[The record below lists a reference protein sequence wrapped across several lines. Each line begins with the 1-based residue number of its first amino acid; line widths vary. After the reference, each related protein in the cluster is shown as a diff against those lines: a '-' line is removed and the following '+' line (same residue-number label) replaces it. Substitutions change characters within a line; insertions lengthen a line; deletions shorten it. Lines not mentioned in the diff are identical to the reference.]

1 MRAPGSGPDS
11 RQAVSLDGPIQPS
24 GPSGPSAIR
33 PSTLLRAEALTKR
46 FGETL
51 ALDALDLAIAEG
63 EFFALLGGSGSG
75 KSTLLRIVAGFE
87 APDSGRLLLDGRDIA
102 ATPPW
107 SRPVNMMFQSYALF
121 PHMSVADNVAYGLRR
136 AGVARAEAAA
146 RVAAALAMVGLEGFD
161 RRRPHQLSGGQR
173 QRVALARSLVMRPR
187 LLLLDE
193 PLGALDAG
201 LRERTGF
208 ELRALQRETGAAFV
222 MVTHDQEEALALADR
237 VALLDAGRV
246 AQVGPPREIYER
258 PASRFVARFLG
269 AANVLEGRATEGRFD
284 SAEAGATFAGAI
296 PAGTVA
302 VALRPERIRVAP
314 DAEGVN
320 TARGVVED
328 VAFRGDDSLLLVR
341 LTGGATLRVAH
352 AEEDGA
358 PPARGAAVALAWD
371 AAAVV
376 ALAS

>member
-1 MRAPGSGPDS
+1 MKP
-11 RQAVSLDGPIQPS
+11 
-24 GPSGPSAIR
+24 
-33 PSTLLRAEALTKR
+33 LLRAEALTKR
-46 FGETL
+46 FGATL
-51 ALDALDLAIAEG
+51 ALDALDLDIAEG

-75 KSTLLRIVAGFE
+75 KSTLLRLIAGFE
-87 APDSGRLLLDGRDIA
+87 KPDSGCLLLDGQDIST
-102 ATPPW
+102 TPPW
-107 SRPVNMMFQSYALF
+107 ARPVNMMFQSYALF
-121 PHMSVADNVAYGLRR
+121 PHMTVADNVAYGLRR
-136 AGVARAEAAA
+136 AGVPRRDIAA
-146 RVAAALAMVGLEGFD
+146 RVGAALAMVGLDGFD

-237 VALLDAGRV
+237 VALLDGGRI
-246 AQVGPPREIYER
+246 AQVGAPRAIYER

-269 AANVLEGRATEGRFD
+269 AANVLEGRAGPSGFD
-284 SAEAGATFAGAI
+284 SADAAATFVGAI
-296 PAGTVA
+296 PPGTVA
-302 VALRPERIRVAP
+302 VALRPERIRILPGATGP
-314 DAEGVN
+314 N

-341 LTGGATLRVAH
+341 LSGGATLRVAH
-352 AEEDGA
+352 AEREGA
-358 PPARGAAVALAWD
+358 PPERGTDVTLAWD
-371 AAAVV
+371 GEAVV

>member
-1 MRAPGSGPDS
+1 MKP
-11 RQAVSLDGPIQPS
+11 
-24 GPSGPSAIR
+24 
-33 PSTLLRAEALTKR
+33 LLRAEALTKR
-46 FGETL
+46 FGATL
-51 ALDALDLAIAEG
+51 ALDALDLDIAEG

-75 KSTLLRIVAGFE
+75 KSTLLRLIAGFE
-87 APDSGRLLLDGRDIA
+87 KPDSGRLLLDGQDIST
-102 ATPPW
+102 TPPW
-107 SRPVNMMFQSYALF
+107 ARPVNMMFQSYALF
-121 PHMSVADNVAYGLRR
+121 PHMTVADNVAYGLRR
-136 AGVARAEAAA
+136 AGVPRRDIAA
-146 RVAAALAMVGLEGFD
+146 RVGAALAMVGLDGFD

-237 VALLDAGRV
+237 VALLDGGRI
-246 AQVGPPREIYER
+246 AQVGAPRAIYER

-269 AANVLEGRATEGRFD
+269 AANVLEGRAGPSGFD
-284 SAEAGATFAGAI
+284 SADAGATFAGAI
-296 PAGTVA
+296 PPGTVA
-302 VALRPERIRVAP
+302 VALRPERIRILPGATGP
-314 DAEGVN
+314 N

-341 LTGGATLRVAH
+341 LPGGATLRVAH
-352 AEEDGA
+352 AEREGA
-358 PPARGAAVALAWD
+358 PPERGTEVTLAWD
-371 AAAVV
+371 GEAVV

>member
-1 MRAPGSGPDS
+1 MAGPNPASGP
-11 RQAVSLDGPIQPS
+11 
-24 GPSGPSAIR
+24 
-33 PSTLLRAEALTKR
+33 LLRAEAITKR
-46 FGETL
+46 FGATL
-51 ALDALDLAIAEG
+51 ALDALDLTIIEG

-75 KSTLLRIVAGFE
+75 KSTLLRIIAGFDT
-87 APDSGRLLLDGRDIA
+87 PDDGRLLLDGADIV

-107 SRPVNMMFQSYALF
+107 ARPINMMFQSYALF

-136 AGVARAEAAA
+136 AGTPRAEAAP
-146 RVAAALAMVGLEGFD
+146 RIAAALAMVGLTGFE
-161 RRRPHQLSGGQR
+161 RRRPHELSGGQK

-237 VALLDAGRV
+237 VAVLEGGRI
-246 AQVGPPREIYER
+246 AQLGPPRAIYER

-269 AANVLEGRATEGRFD
+269 AANVLEGRAVAAGFD
-284 SAEAGATFAGAI
+284 STEAGATFAGVI
-296 PAGTVA
+296 PADTVA
-302 VALRPERIRVAP
+302 VALRPERIRLAANATGP
-314 DAEGVN
+314 N

-328 VAFRGDDSLLLVR
+328 AAFRGDDTLLLVR
-341 LTGGATLRVAH
+341 LAGGALLRVAH

-358 PPARGAAVALAWD
+358 PPERGGGVTLAWD
-371 AAAVV
+371 AADVV
-376 ALAS
+376 PLAS

>member
-1 MRAPGSGPDS
+1 M
-11 RQAVSLDGPIQPS
+11 
-24 GPSGPSAIR
+24 
-33 PSTLLRAEALTKR
+33 LLRVEAITRR
-46 FGETL
+46 FGSTL
-51 ALDALDLAIAEG
+51 ALDALDLDIAEG

-75 KSTLLRIVAGFE
+75 KSTLLRIVAGLE

-107 SRPVNMMFQSYALF
+107 ARPVNMMFQSYALF
-121 PHMSVADNVAYGLRR
+121 PHMRVAGNVAYGLRR
-136 AGVARAEAAA
+136 AGVAKAEVAA
-146 RVAAALAMVGLEGFD
+146 RVAAALAMVGLAGFE
-161 RRRPHQLSGGQR
+161 RRRPHELSGGQK

-237 VALLDAGRV
+237 VALLDGGRV

-269 AANVLEGRATEGRFD
+269 AANVLEGRAADDRFE
-284 SAEAGATFAGAI
+284 SPEAGITFAGAI

-302 VALRPERIRVAP
+302 MALRPERIRFA
-314 DAEGVN
+314 ARGEGPN
-320 TARGVVED
+320 TARGTVQD
-328 VAFRGDDSLLLVR
+328 VAFRGDDSLVLVQ
-341 LTGGATLRVAH
+341 LPGGMTLRVAH
-352 AEEDGA
+352 AEEGGP
-358 PPARGAAVALAWD
+358 PPARGDAVTLAWE
-371 AAAVV
+371 AADLVP
-376 ALAS
+376 LAS

>member
-1 MRAPGSGPDS
+1 M
-11 RQAVSLDGPIQPS
+11 
-24 GPSGPSAIR
+24 
-33 PSTLLRAEALTKR
+33 LRAEGITRR
-46 FGETL
+46 FGATL
-51 ALDALDLAIAEG
+51 ALDGLDLGIGQG

-75 KSTLLRIVAGFE
+75 KSTLLRIIAGFE
-87 APDSGRLLLDGRDIA
+87 APDAGRLLLDGRDIA
-102 ATPPW
+102 AVPPW
-107 SRPVNMMFQSYALF
+107 ARPFNMMFQSYALF

-136 AGVARAEAAA
+136 ARVPRAEAAR
-146 RVAAALAMVGLEGFD
+146 RVEGTLAMVGLEGFGA
-161 RRRPHQLSGGQR
+161 RRPHQLSGGQR

-237 VALLDAGRV
+237 IALLDGGRV
-246 AQVGPPREIYER
+246 AQLGAPRAIYER

-269 AANVLEGRATEGRFD
+269 AANVLEGRAAAGRFE
-284 SAEAGATFAGAI
+284 SAEAAATFAGTI
-296 PAGTVA
+296 PDGTVA
-302 VALRPERIRVAP
+302 VALRPERIAIAP
-314 DAEGVN
+314 AAGGPN

-341 LTGGATLRVAH
+341 LPGGAVLRVAH
-352 AEEDGA
+352 AEEDG
-358 PPARGAAVALAWD
+358 PPPPRGAAVAVSWSAGD
-371 AAAVV
+371 VV
-376 ALAS
+376 ALPS

>member
-1 MRAPGSGPDS
+1 MQVA
-11 RQAVSLDGPIQPS
+11 
-24 GPSGPSAIR
+24 GPSGPSV
-33 PSTLLRAEALTKR
+33 LLRAEALTRR
-46 FGETL
+46 FGPTL
-51 ALDALDLAIAEG
+51 ALDSLDLEIRQG

-75 KSTLLRIVAGFE
+75 KSTLLRIIAGFE

-107 SRPVNMMFQSYALF
+107 ARPVNMMFQSYALF
-121 PHMSVADNVAYGLRR
+121 PHMSVTDNIAYGLRR
-136 AGVARAEAAA
+136 ARVPRAEAAT
-146 RVAAALAMVGLEGFD
+146 RVAAALAMVGLEGFGA
-161 RRRPHQLSGGQR
+161 RRPHQLSGGQK
-173 QRVALARSLVMRPR
+173 QRVARSLVMRPR

-237 VALLDAGRV
+237 VAVLDAGRV
-246 AQVGPPREIYER
+246 AQVGPPRAIYER

-269 AANVLEGRATEGRFD
+269 AANVLEGRLAGGGFD
-284 SAEAGATFAGAI
+284 STEAGATFAGDL

-302 VALRPERIRVAP
+302 VALRPERISVVA
-314 DAEGVN
+314 DAAGAN
-320 TARGVVED
+320 TARGTVED
-328 VAFRGDDSLLLVR
+328 VAFRGDDSLLVVR
-341 LTGGATLRVAH
+341 LSGGAALRVAH

-358 PPARGAAVALAWD
+358 PPARGDAVTLAWEP
-371 AAAVV
+371 AAVV
-376 ALAS
+376 ALPA

>member
-1 MRAPGSGPDS
+1 MGGPDH
-11 RQAVSLDGPIQPS
+11 A
-24 GPSGPSAIR
+24 AR
-33 PSTLLRAEALTKR
+33 PPALLRAEALTKR
-46 FGETL
+46 FGATA
-51 ALDALDLAIAEG
+51 ALDALDLEIAQG

-75 KSTLLRIVAGFE
+75 KSTLLRIIAGFE
-87 APDSGRLLLDGRDIA
+87 TPDSGRLLLDGQDIA

-107 SRPVNMMFQSYALF
+107 ARPVNMMFQSYALF
-121 PHMSVADNVAYGLRR
+121 PHMSVADNIAYGLRR
-136 AGVARAEAAA
+136 ARTPRAETAA
-146 RVAAALAMVGLEGFD
+146 RVAAALAMVGLEGFGA
-161 RRRPHQLSGGQR
+161 RRPHQLSGGQK

-222 MVTHDQEEALALADR
+222 MVTHDQDEALALADR
-237 VALLDAGRV
+237 VAVLEAGRV
-246 AQVGPPREIYER
+246 AQVGAPRAIYER

-269 AANVLEGRATEGRFD
+269 AANVLEGRAARGRFA
-284 SAEAGATFAGAI
+284 SGEAGAPFAGDI

-302 VALRPERIRVAP
+302 VALRPERIAVAP
-314 DAEGVN
+314 GASGPN
-320 TARGVVED
+320 PAQGVVED

-341 LTGGATLRVAH
+341 LSGGAALRVAH

-358 PPARGAAVALAWD
+358 PPARGAAVTLSWEP
-371 AAAVV
+371 AAVV
-376 ALAS
+376 ALPA

>member
-1 MRAPGSGPDS
+1 LTA
-11 RQAVSLDGPIQPS
+11 
-24 GPSGPSAIR
+24 
-33 PSTLLRAEALTKR
+33 LLRAEAITKR
-46 FGETL
+46 FGPTL
-51 ALDALDLAIAEG
+51 ALDALDLEIGQG

-87 APDSGRLLLDGRDIA
+87 TPDSGRLLLEGTDIA

-107 SRPVNMMFQSYALF
+107 ARPVNMMFQSYALF
-121 PHMSVADNVAYGLRR
+121 PHMTVADNVAYGLRR
-136 AGVARAEAAA
+136 AGAPKAEAAS
-146 RVAAALAMVGLEGFD
+146 RIAAALAMVGLSGFE
-161 RRRPHQLSGGQR
+161 RRRPHELSGGQK

-237 VALLDAGRV
+237 VALLDGGRI

-269 AANVLEGRATEGRFD
+269 AANVLEGRAAQDRFD
-284 SAEAGATFAGAI
+284 SPDAGISCAGAI
-296 PAGTVA
+296 PPGTVA
-302 VALRPERIRVAP
+302 VAIRPERIRIAP
-314 DAEGVN
+314 AGEGPN
-320 TARGVVED
+320 TARGTVQD
-328 VAFRGDDSLLLVR
+328 VAFRGDDSLVLVD
-341 LTGGATLRVAH
+341 LGGGTTLRVAH
-352 AEEDGA
+352 PGEGSP
-358 PPARGAAVALAWD
+358 PPARGAVVTLAWEGSD
-371 AAAVV
+371 VV
-376 ALAS
+376 PLAS